1 MKRNLRLQT
10 TLFVLLSVA
19 IGFITLSCTGK
30 KINTDYSVGF
40 SYYKVQ
46 DSSRL
51 YIYNQDT
58 VFRPMLIHF
67 WYPSEAGS
75 EANKM
80 IFRQYVDLI
89 SIRENYSKAKED
101 IDKESFDFINA
112 YAGFAKGN
120 FNIGLNTS
128 TEEILDSPVEA
139 SLDIPLAK
147 GKFPLI
153 IYAPSNSKT
162 PVQNHRLCEQLA
174 KNGFYVIS
182 VASAGENSIQRR
194 DPGKSILAQ
203 VEDMEF
209 IIDYIQN
216 TIHVKYS
223 SIGLFGYSTGGLA
236 AALFQMKHPY
246 VKAVCSLDGSQ
257 EYSFYIFLSKLQEFN
272 MEKTNV
278 PYFMMVNKDIS
289 SVYPFYNSIKSRD
302 KLAVRMSNLDHFGF
316 VSFWSY
322 FNNCKPDSLQNNY
335 ARSYDFIAD
344 YATTFFDAT
353 LKENQKSKEELLSL
367 SSQKNEFSIPD
378 QLDFAQSTALINKYL
393 QSSVDSAIAI
403 YKSHKA
409 EAYDNYN
416 YREEEI
422 SMAGRMLLDYDG
434 NASVKLFKFNIEEY
448 PDSWHAYYDL
458 GFAHKINGEM
468 DQAKEALLKAQ
479 QMNPDNMDISKLL
492 SELSN

>member
-1 MKRNLRLQT
+1 MKRYLKIQT
-10 TLFVLLSVA
+10 TKFVLLFAA
-19 IGFITLSCTGK
+19 ISFITLSCTAK
-30 KINTDYSVGF
+30 KENTSYSVGF
-40 SYYKVQ
+40 SYFKVQ

-51 YIYNQDT
+51 YICNQDT
-58 VFRPMLIHF
+58 VLRPMLIYF
-67 WYPSEAGS
+67 WYPSEDISDG
-75 EANKM
+75 NKM
-80 IFRQYVDLI
+80 NFKQYVDLI
-89 SIRENYSKAKED
+89 SIREDYFKAKED
-101 IDKESFDFINA
+101 IDNESYDFINA

-120 FNIGLNTS
+120 FKIGLNTS
-128 TEEILDSPVEA
+128 TEEILESPVEA
-139 SLDIPLAK
+139 SLDSPQAK

-174 KNGFYVIS
+174 KNGFFVIS

-209 IIDYIQN
+209 ILDYIEN
-216 TIHVKYS
+216 TIPVKYS

-236 AALFQMKHPY
+236 IALFQMKHPN

-257 EYSFYIFLSKLQEFN
+257 EYSFYIFLSKLQEFRL
-272 MEKTNV
+272 EKTEV
-278 PYFMMVNKDIS
+278 PYFMMVNKDVS
-289 SVYPFYNSIKSRD
+289 SVYPFYNSIISRD

-322 FNNCKPDSLQNNY
+322 FNNCKPDSIQNNY

-353 LKENQKSKEELLSL
+353 LKENQKSKEKLLSL
-367 SSQKNEFSIPD
+367 SSQENEFSIPD
-378 QLDFAQSTALINKYL
+378 QLDYAQSTALINTYL

-409 EAYDNYN
+409 EAYDNYD
-416 YREEEI
+416 YTEEEI

-448 PDSWHAYYDL
+448 PHSWHAYYDL
-458 GFAHKINGEM
+458 GFAHKINGAM

>member
-1 MKRNLRLQT
+1 MKKNLKLQT
-10 TLFVLLSVA
+10 TRFVLFFAA
-19 IGFITLSCTGK
+19 ISFITLSCTVK
-30 KINTDYSVGF
+30 KENTNYSVGF

-58 VFRPMLIHF
+58 IFRPMLIHF
-67 WYPSEAGS
+67 WYPSENSSDAD
-75 EANKM
+75 KM
-80 IFRQYVDLI
+80 SFRQYVDLI

-101 IDKESFDFINA
+101 IDNESYNFINA

-120 FNIGLNTS
+120 FKIGLNTS
-128 TEEILDSPVEA
+128 TEEILDSSVEA
-139 SLDIPLAK
+139 SLDSPQAK

-162 PVQNHRLCEQLA
+162 PIQNHRICEQLA
-174 KNGFYVIS
+174 KNGFFVIS

-209 IIDYIQN
+209 ILGYIEN
-216 TIHVKYS
+216 NIRIKYS
-223 SIGLFGYSTGGLA
+223 SIGLAGFSTGGLA
-236 AALFQMKHPY
+236 IALFQMKHPN

-257 EYSFYIFLSKLQEFN
+257 EYSFYVFLSKLQAFDL
-272 MEKTNV
+272 EKTKV
-278 PYFMMVNKDIS
+278 PYLMLVNKDIS
-289 SVYPFYNSIKSRD
+289 SVYPFYNSIKSEN
-302 KLAVRMSNLDHFGF
+302 KIALRMSHLDHFGF
-316 VSFWSY
+316 VSFWNY
-322 FNNCKPDSLQNNY
+322 FNNCKPDSLRNNY
-335 ARSYDFIAD
+335 AGSYDYIAD

-353 LKENQKSKEELLSL
+353 LKENKDSKEKLLSL
-367 SSQKNEFSIPD
+367 SSQKNEFSTPD
-378 QLDFAQSTALINKYL
+378 QLDYAQSTALLNTYL
-393 QSSVDSAIAI
+393 QSSVDSAISI

-409 EAYDNYN
+409 EAYNNYN
-416 YREEEI
+416 YTEEEI
-422 SMAGRMLLDYDG
+422 SMAGRMLLDYDC

-458 GFAHKINGEM
+458 GFSHKINGQT

-479 QMNPDNMDISKLL
+479 QMNPENTDISKLL
-492 SELSN
+492 SEL

>member
-1 MKRNLRLQT
+1 MKRYLKIQT
-10 TLFVLLSVA
+10 TKFVLLFAA
-19 IGFITLSCTGK
+19 ISFITLSCTAK
-30 KINTDYSVGF
+30 KENTNYSVGF
-40 SYYKVQ
+40 SYFKVQ

-51 YIYNQDT
+51 YICNQDT
-58 VFRPMLIHF
+58 VLRPMLIYF
-67 WYPSEAGS
+67 WYPSEDISDG
-75 EANKM
+75 NKM
-80 IFRQYVDLI
+80 NFKQYVDLI
-89 SIRENYSKAKED
+89 SIREDYFKAKED
-101 IDKESFDFINA
+101 IDNESYDFINA

-120 FNIGLNTS
+120 FKIGLNTS
-128 TEEILDSPVEA
+128 TEEILESPVEA
-139 SLDIPLAK
+139 SLDSPQAK

-174 KNGFYVIS
+174 KNGFFVIS

-209 IIDYIQN
+209 ILDYIEN
-216 TIHVKYS
+216 TIPVKYS

-236 AALFQMKHPY
+236 IALFQMKHPN

-257 EYSFYIFLSKLQEFN
+257 EYSFYIFLSKLQEFRL
-272 MEKTNV
+272 EKTEV
-278 PYFMMVNKDIS
+278 PYFMMVNKDVS
-289 SVYPFYNSIKSRD
+289 SVYPFYNSIISRD

-322 FNNCKPDSLQNNY
+322 FNNCKPDSIQNNY

-353 LKENQKSKEELLSL
+353 LKENQKSKEKLLSL
-367 SSQKNEFSIPD
+367 SSQENEFSIPD
-378 QLDFAQSTALINKYL
+378 QLDYAQSTALINTYL
-393 QSSVDSAIAI
+393 QSSIDTAIAI

-409 EAYDNYN
+409 EAYDNYD
-416 YREEEI
+416 YTEEEI

>member
-1 MKRNLRLQT
+1 MKRSLKIQT
-10 TLFVLLSVA
+10 TKFVLLFAA
-19 IGFITLSCTGK
+19 IGFITLSCTAEK
-30 KINTDYSVGF
+30 ERTSYSAGF
-40 SYYKVQ
+40 SCYKAQ

-51 YIYNQDT
+51 YIRNQDT
-58 VFRPMLIHF
+58 VLRPMLIYF
-67 WYPSEAGS
+67 WYPSEDVLDG
-75 EANKM
+75 NKM
-80 IFRQYVDLI
+80 TFRQYVDLI
-89 SIRENYSKAKED
+89 SIREDYSKAKED
-101 IDKESFDFINA
+101 IDNESFYFIDA
-112 YAGFAKGN
+112 YAGFAKGS
-120 FNIGLNTS
+120 FNIGLNTT

-139 SLDIPLAK
+139 SLNIPQAK
-147 GKFPLI
+147 GEFPLI

-209 IIDYIQN
+209 ILDYIEK
-216 TIHVKYS
+216 TVPVRYS

-236 AALFQMKHPY
+236 AALFQMKHPD

-257 EYSFYIFLSKLQEFN
+257 EYSFYIFLSKLQAFDL
-272 MEKTNV
+272 EKTQV
-278 PYFMMVNKDIS
+278 PYFMLVNKDVS

-322 FNNCKPDSLQNNY
+322 FNNCKPDSIQNNY

-367 SSQKNEFSIPD
+367 SSQKNDFSIPD
-378 QLDFAQSTALINKYL
+378 QLDFAQSTALLNTYL
-393 QSSVDSAIAI
+393 QSSIDTAIAI

-409 EAYDNYN
+409 EAYNNYN

-422 SMAGRMLLDYDG
+422 SMAGRMLVDYDV

-458 GFAHKINGEM
+458 GFAHKISGEM

-479 QMNPDNMDISKLL
+479 QMNPDNMDISQML

>member
-1 MKRNLRLQT
+1 MKKNLKLQT
-10 TLFVLLSVA
+10 KRFMLFFVA
-19 IGFITLSCTGK
+19 ISFISLSCTVEK
-30 KINTDYSVGF
+30 ANTDYPVGF
-40 SYYKVQ
+40 RYYKVQ
-46 DSSRL
+46 DTSRL
-51 YIYNQDT
+51 YVYNQDT
-58 VFRPMLIHF
+58 IFRPMLVYF
-67 WYPSEAGS
+67 WYPSEDNTDR
-75 EANKM
+75 NKM
-80 IFRQYVDLI
+80 SFKQYVDLI
-89 SIRENYSKAKED
+89 SIRDNYSKAKED
-101 IDKESFDFINA
+101 IDNESYDFINA

-120 FNIGLNTS
+120 FKIGLNTS
-128 TEEILDSPVEA
+128 TEEILESPVEA
-139 SLDIPLAK
+139 SLDSPQAK

-174 KNGFYVIS
+174 KNGFFVIS

-209 IIDYIQN
+209 ILDYIEN
-216 TIHVKYS
+216 TVPVKYS
-223 SIGLFGYSTGGLA
+223 SIGLFGFSTGGLA
-236 AALFQMKHPY
+236 AALFQMKHPN

-257 EYSFYIFLSKLQEFN
+257 EYSFYIFLSKLQEFRL
-272 MEKTNV
+272 EKTEV

-289 SVYPFYNSIKSRD
+289 SVYPFYNSIISRD
-302 KLAVRMSNLDHFGF
+302 KLAVRMSNLDHSGF

-322 FNNCKPDSLQNNY
+322 FNNCKPDSIQNNY

-353 LKENQKSKEELLSL
+353 LKENQKSKEKLLSL
-367 SSQKNEFSIPD
+367 SSQENEFSIPD
-378 QLDFAQSTALINKYL
+378 QLDYAQSTALINTYL

-409 EAYDNYN
+409 EAYNNYN
-416 YREEEI
+416 YTEEEI

>member
-1 MKRNLRLQT
+1 MKKKLMLQT
-10 TLFVLLSVA
+10 TIFVLFFVA
-19 IGFITLSCTGK
+19 ISIIPLSCTVK
-30 KINTDYSVGF
+30 KVNTDYSVGF

-58 VFRPMLIHF
+58 ILRPMLIHF
-67 WYPSEAGS
+67 WYPSEDS
-75 EANKM
+75 PEKNKM
-80 IFRQYVDLI
+80 SFRQYVDLI

-101 IDKESFDFINA
+101 IDDESFNFINA

-120 FNIGLNTS
+120 FKIGLNTS
-128 TEEILDSPVEA
+128 TKEILDSPVEA
-139 SLDIPLAK
+139 SLDSPLAK
-147 GKFPLI
+147 GEFPLI

-174 KNGFYVIS
+174 KKGFFVIS
-182 VASAGENSIQRR
+182 VPSAGENSIQRR

-209 IIDYIQN
+209 ILDYLGNNIP
-216 TIHVKYS
+216 VKYS

-236 AALFQMKHPY
+236 IALFQMKHPD

-257 EYSFYIFLSKLQEFN
+257 EYSFYIFLSKLQAFDLA
-272 MEKTNV
+272 KTKV
-278 PYFMMVNKDIS
+278 PYFMLVNKDIS
-289 SVYPFYNSIKSRD
+289 SVYPFYNSILSEN

-322 FNNCKPDSLQNNY
+322 FNNCKPDSLQNSY

-353 LKENQKSKEELLSL
+353 LKENKKSKEKLLSL
-367 SSQKNEFSIPD
+367 GSQKNEFSIPD
-378 QLDFAQSTALINKYL
+378 QLDYAQSTALLNTYL

-409 EAYDNYN
+409 EAYNNYN
-416 YREEEI
+416 YTEEEI

-434 NASVKLFKFNIEEY
+434 DASVKLFKFNIEEY

-458 GFAHKINGEM
+458 GFSYKINGEM

-479 QMNPDNMDISKLL
+479 QMNPENMDISKLL